1 MDNIES
7 FREYLL
13 GHFPILKLPKGKN
26 MLNFLY
32 IKEFQFV
39 VWLKKD
45 AVIDYLDDKHK
56 EMIV

>member
-32 IKEFQFV
+32 IKAFWFV
-39 VWLKKD
+39 VWLKK
-45 AVIDYLDDKHK
+45 
-56 EMIV
+56 MG